1 MAAPNWNVFGG
12 NNNAGQPTAPN
23 WNVFGGNNN
32 AGQPTGTGWNVFG
45 GNNLKGAA
53 ISAGIKG
60 LMNLFAKKASQPTT
74 QPQQFPD
81 EYSGPTTSGGYK
93 PAGSFWQ
100 GAGAAGLSGLFGLGG
115 GILGGI
121 GQSKQQDANLADSAA
136 DRAQRQAAFEAELAQ
151 RKDEFNREQGRLG
164 QENEMSD
171 LLKRQQTG
179 VEATQF
185 DPLAQ
190 QKSRQHNALMASY
203 MGSVSNI
210 KGPDGSNGFQ
220 GTGGL
225 QIPEGGFGSDVTD
238 FFTPE
243 ARAAAEG
250 QFYNTTAPF
259 MDPTDLTQ
267 VGYGNAGTAPTAS
280 AKAARQSWYESELA
294 RKKASQTALMGALD
308 PTKSTL
314 PATANRPWLQG
325 PLKTASRLL
334 DNTGYKRQV

>member
-1 MAAPNWNVFGG
+1 MANLSSTPIAGLGNWGQTLPKGPTSWQSMLSQLGIQGLTKLLGSKVAQNVAAQAPNAFNQRLQG
-12 NNNAGQPTAPN
+12 
-23 WNVFGGNNN
+23 
-32 AGQPTGTGWNVFG
+32 
-45 GNNLKGAA
+45 
-53 ISAGIKG
+53 
-60 LMNLFAKKASQPTT
+60 ASQSGSGQ
-74 QPQQFPD
+74 QP
-81 EYSGPTTSGGYK
+81 S
-93 PAGSFWQ
+93 GSFWQ
-100 GAGAAGLSGLFGLGG
+100 SPAAAAGIQGLFGLGG

-190 QKSRQHNALMASY
+190 QKSRQRNALMASY